1 MPDIDLLALLR
12 RHRPF
17 TDLDEEPVIL
27 EPPIDTHAPSRRY
40 AESEFCVEAVEEA
53 ELAPVSWTRVYAA
66 FRSEIN
72 LSSISI
78 GLM

>member
-1 MPDIDLLALLR
+1 MTNVRDSANAYYWMQQLKFVKDDWTS
-12 RHRPF
+12 F
-17 TDLDEEPVIL
+17 
-27 EPPIDTHAPSRRY
+27 
-40 AESEFCVEAVEEA
+40 

-78 GLM
+78 GLT